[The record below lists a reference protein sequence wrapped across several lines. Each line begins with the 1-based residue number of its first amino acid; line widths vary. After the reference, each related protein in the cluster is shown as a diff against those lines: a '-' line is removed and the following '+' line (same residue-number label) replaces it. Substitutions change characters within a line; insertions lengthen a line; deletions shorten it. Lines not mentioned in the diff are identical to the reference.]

1 MIKLI
6 IPGRPIS
13 KSNFKLKNIHGKT
26 WMPSTGKYSKY
37 LAYENMIAGYINAQY
52 QGDIIE
58 EDLITIIRLYFPN
71 KKMGDLHNYPKSIC
85 DGIEKSGIIKNDKQL
100 KPVLLFDFID
110 KENPRVEIELYKKSE
125 YDVNYTIKKRSIQ
138 TSHKIRTLLSS
149 SRNNYY

>member
-26 WMPSTGKYSKY
+26 WMPSTGKHSKY
-37 LAYENMIAGYINAQY
+37 LAYENMIAGYINTQY

-71 KKMGDLHNYPKSIC
+71 KKMGDLHNYPKSIW

-125 YDVNYTIKKRSIQ
+125 YDVNYTIKKRVNDEIPQ
-138 TSHKIRTLLSS
+138 NR
-149 SRNNYY
+149 

>member
-1 MIKLI
+1 MIRLI

-26 WMPSTGKYSKY
+26 WMPSTGKHSKY
-37 LAYENMIAGYINAQY
+37 LAYENMIAGYINTQY
-52 QGDIIE
+52 QGDTIE

-125 YDVNYTIKKRSIQ
+125 YDIYYTVKKRV
-138 TSHKIRTLLSS
+138 
-149 SRNNYY
+149 NNEIHQNHLD

>member
-6 IPGRPIS
+6 IPGRPIG

-26 WMPSTGKYSKY
+26 WMPSTGKHSKY
-37 LAYENMIAGYINAQY
+37 LAYENMIAGYINTQY

-125 YDVNYTIKKRSIQ
+125 YDVNYTIKKRVNDEIPQ
-138 TSHKIRTLLSS
+138 NR
-149 SRNNYY
+149 

>member
-26 WMPSTGKYSKY
+26 WMPSTGKHSKY
-37 LAYENMIAGYINAQY
+37 LAYENMIAGYINTQY

-100 KPVLLFDFID
+100 KPVLLFDFIE

-125 YDVNYTIKKRSIQ
+125 YDVNYTIKKRVNDEIPQ
-138 TSHKIRTLLSS
+138 NR
-149 SRNNYY
+149 

>member
-1 MIKLI
+1 MIKLT

-26 WMPSTGKYSKY
+26 WMPSTGKHSKY
-37 LAYENMIAGYINAQY
+37 LAYENMIAGYINTQY

-58 EDLITIIRLYFPN
+58 ENLITIIRLYFPN

-125 YDVNYTIKKRSIQ
+125 YDVNYTIKKRVNDEIPQ
-138 TSHKIRTLLSS
+138 NR
-149 SRNNYY
+149 

>member
-125 YDVNYTIKKRSIQ
+125 YDVNYTIKKRVNDEIPQ
-138 TSHKIRTLLSS
+138 NR
-149 SRNNYY
+149 